1 MAEKYRLTTSDYLPY
16 SEYEKLLNGLHKDK
30 KYFWELYARLG
41 FCTAC
46 RASDV
51 LALRWGQILN
61 VPRVCIKEKKTG
73 KARIISFNESVRKKI
88 ASLYKLLNSPDLD
101 APVFYSSMTG
111 EPITIQ
117 QVNRTLKLFKYRY
130 QLKINHFSTHTFRKT
145 FGRYVYDHGPNKSE
159 NLLLLNKIFNHTS
172 IQVTKTYIGITQ
184 DEIDKVYNSIRF

>member
-1 MAEKYRLTTSDYLPY
+1 MAEKYKLTTSDHLPY
-16 SEYEKLLNGLHKDK
+16 SEYEKLLTGLHKDK

-46 RASDV
+46 RASDI
-51 LALRWGQILN
+51 LSLHWSQILN
-61 VPRVCIKEKKTG
+61 MSRVCIREKKTG
-73 KARIISFNESVRKKI
+73 KPRVISFNESVRKKI
-88 ASLYKLLNSPDLD
+88 ASLYKLLNSPDLE
-101 APVFYSSMTG
+101 APVFCSSATG

-117 QVNRTLKLFKYRY
+117 QVNRMLKLFKYRY
-130 QLKINHFSTHTFRKT
+130 NLKINHFSTHTFRKT